1 MCIRDRII
9 DLPPGTGDVQLTL
22 CQKIPV
28 SGAVIVTTPQDIS
41 LIDARKGLKMFEKVE
56 VPVLGI
62 VENMSTHVCKKC
74 GHIESIFGEGGG
86 EQLASEAGV
95 KLLGELPLEKQIRE
109 EMDKG
114 TPTVSSNPMD
124 PASLAYREIA
134 RKMTAT
140 LSMRKKDYSAAFPKI
155 VIQKD

>member
-1 MCIRDRII
+1 MCVR
-9 DLPPGTGDVQLTL
+9 
-22 CQKIPV
+22 
-28 SGAVIVTTPQDIS
+28 
-41 LIDARKGLKMFEKVE
+41 
-56 VPVLGI
+56 
-62 VENMSTHVCKKC
+62 KC

-86 EQLASEAGV
+86 EQLATEAGV

-140 LSMRKKDYSAAFPKI
+140 SIDA
-155 VIQKD
+155 